1 MRTFIFAIGGTG
13 ARVLRSLTMLLAA
26 GVKGTS
32 TKNDIIPII
41 IDYDVDNG
49 DTNRTQDILECYQ
62 RIHRRAYNKA
72 DHEDGDDANQN
83 GIRNRFF
90 CAPVNKLKE
99 IVPNPD
105 YNPNSKFEVYLGQEN
120 TRITFADHIRM
131 SSLSVDNGLQPT
143 NDLLKALYD
152 NSPEG
157 SNTAE
162 LNLNLEK
169 GFKGCPNIGC
179 VVTKSLENSIEIQH
193 FLKGANPNPED
204 RIFIIGS
211 IFGGTGA
218 SGIPMLLDLIRE
230 KENLNNVPVGIL
242 AVSPYF
248 KVTPDVNSAIDS
260 DTFCAK
266 TKAAL
271 DAYDLGKSVNTLA
284 DAVYYVGDEN
294 VEVSFPNHEGSME
307 QKNEAHLVEMVGAM
321 CAIHFMNEDRGEFH
335 MGEQD
340 AAFYEFGM
348 NSTGNP
354 IGYLSFKNETRD
366 LFIDPM
372 VKFVMFNKFCRDYML
387 VKGDGEKNDTWLRNT
402 GLSKSKDGKK
412 DLETFIGYFNEW
424 IKELGGAK
432 RPVSIFRPDAP
443 YIELYFD
450 IKTAEKGFFGKPSP
464 LVSSESIRK
473 EFAEEW
479 KRKTDNGK
487 KTPYND
493 RPWFF
498 FFQSADIVMNDI
510 IGFLLKNKEN
520 AHLTTT
526 D

>member
-1 MRTFIFAIGGTG
+1 MRTFVFAIGGTG

-32 TKNDIIPII
+32 TKNEIIPII

-62 RIHRRAYNKA
+62 RIHRDAYKV
-72 DHEDGDDANQN
+72 EDEVEG
-83 GIRNRFF
+83 RFF
-90 CAPVNKLKE
+90 CTPVRKLKE
-99 IVPNPD
+99 IVKTTEEF
-105 YNPNSKFEVYLGQEN
+105 NPNSKFEVYLGQEN
-120 TRITFADHIRM
+120 TNITFADHIRM
-131 SSLSVDNGLQPT
+131 SSLGGALQPT

-152 NSPEG
+152 NSPED
-157 SNTAE
+157 SKTAE

-179 VVTKSLENSIEIQH
+179 VVTRALENSLEIQQ
-193 FLKGANPNPED
+193 FLNNVTPFD

-230 KENLNNVPVGIL
+230 KEDLNTVPVGIL

-248 KVTPDVNSAIDS
+248 KVSRDVKSAIDS

-284 DAVYYVGDEN
+284 DAVYYVGDEK
-294 VEVSFPNHEGSME
+294 VEESFPNHEGSME

-321 CAIHFMNEDRGEFH
+321 CVIHFMNEDKNEFH

-340 AAFYEFGM
+340 AAFYELGM
-348 NSTGNP
+348 TSTDSP
-354 IGYLSFKNETRD
+354 IGYLSFKNETRYQ
-366 LFIDPM
+366 FIDPM
-372 VKFVMFNKFCRDYML
+372 VRFVMFNKFCRDYML
-387 VKGDGEKNDTWLRNT
+387 VKGEGEKNDTWLRNT
-402 GLSKSKDGKK
+402 GLSADNKGKK
-412 DLETFIGYFNEW
+412 ELDTFIGYFNDW
-424 IKELGGAK
+424 IKELGGTK
-432 RPVSIFRPDAP
+432 RPVTLFRPESQ
-443 YIELYFD
+443 YIDLYYD
-450 IKTAEKGFFGKPSP
+450 IKTAEKGFFGKPSA

-473 EFAEEW
+473 ELAEQW
-479 KRKTDNGK
+479 KKETDNGK
-487 KTPYND
+487 KTPYNG

-498 FFQSADIVMNDI
+498 FFQSADRVMNETVS
-510 IGFLLKNKEN
+510 GLFKNKEN
-520 AHLTTT
+520 SHLTTT